1 MNKRQRIK
9 RRRLGITKLVMKL
22 LKEIDEIQESK
33 SERRIRPLMH
43 KRWVHKRFY
52 VRRKLSK
59 TEQLVIEFLMRA
71 AHRRF
76 SPAAFYNRTICLEQF
91 VLFGMQQGKSYINSV
106 NRYLRYNEFFSSIVK
121 QIYDTSVASC
131 DCGLFRGNC
140 FIGQKCLHCKT
151 EVIAR

>member
-1 MNKRQRIK
+1 MRFSYKG
-9 RRRLGITKLVMKL
+9 RRRFKKYIQKLANRNTECVTPRK
-22 LKEIDEIQESK
+22 KQIPIS
-33 SERRIRPLMH
+33 H

>member
-9 RRRLGITKLVMKL
+9 HRRLGITKLVMKL

-91 VLFGMQQGKSYINSV
+91 VLFGMQQGKSYINCVTTSSFHRSS
-106 NRYLRYNEFFSSIVK
+106 NKYTIRQLR
-121 QIYDTSVASC
+121 
-131 DCGLFRGNC
+131 L
-140 FIGQKCLHCKT
+140 
-151 EVIAR
+151 VIAGCFVEIVSSDKNVCIAKPR